1 MTTAH
6 TRETRR
12 RFFPALSAR
21 SPGILHSKPTREETG
36 GTQLCFHVILFVLP
50 KQRTPSFQKRRTSM
64 LGVEIFFLI
73 VVLILLSQRVNF
85 FTSWLSHLKSKHW
98 RKTNQLREDKKNSPR
113 ARSMARI
120 VQIFLKIGSGTDI
133 QRILTSLHV
142 VRSFCRMFNLCKNSD
157 YIVLNE
163 HVHSSSYLFYFVA
176 FFGNF

>member
-1 MTTAH
+1 MEH
-6 TRETRR
+6 NSVFMSFCLCSQNKGLLLSRREGPPCWVL
-12 RFFPALSAR
+12 RF
-21 SPGILHSKPTREETG
+21 
-36 GTQLCFHVILFVLP
+36 
-50 KQRTPSFQKRRTSM
+50 
-64 LGVEIFFLI
+64 FFLI